1 MENGDWERFGEEIRR
16 SVQEAVDSWDF
27 SRLNQTITN
36 TIDAAMHGGQ
46 RTSRGVD
53 PVGFDQ
59 DLGYKYNETKE
70 AGRTGREN
78 HGSSYTHTDGDTQ
91 RDAYGET
98 GVELYGKTT
107 GAKAGG
113 IALAIAGGGIGIVF
127 LGMSLMLAVV
137 QLLTGGI
144 VSAGFWALIVTFG
157 VLFLVGTGIAA
168 GGVKKLGLVK
178 RFRNYQKILGSRE
191 YCDLKELAEQTGEKP
206 KQVLKDVKKMI
217 ESGWFS
223 QGRLDAQEKCLILS
237 DQAYAQYQST
247 MQEYQK
253 RQEKS
258 KAAKTGSG
266 YEAASGEQ
274 KNKATQSSEEMKTE
288 SRKKQLSP
296 EAEEIVRKGEEYI
309 QKIHACNDAIPGVE
323 ISAKIA
329 RMEMLIGRIFDR
341 VEQSPQV
348 AGETQKLMSYYLPT
362 TLKLLEAYEELDRQP
377 VQGENIASSKRE
389 IEETLDTLNAAFE
402 KLLDSLF
409 QETAWDV
416 SSDISVLKM
425 MLAQEGLGPDDFQKK
440 EEK

>member
-1 MENGDWERFGEEIRR
+1 MENGDWERFGEEIGR
-16 SVQEAVDSWDF
+16 SVQDAIDSWDF

-59 DLGYKYNETKE
+59 NPGYEYDKT
-70 AGRTGREN
+70 EN
-78 HGSSYTHTDGDTQ
+78 SYSYTYGDARRNTH
-91 RDAYGET
+91 REPSGTCEEN
-98 GVELYGKTT
+98 GVELYGKTG

-113 IALAIAGGGIGIVF
+113 IALVITGGSLGIVF
-127 LGMSLMLAVV
+127 LAMSLILILI
-137 QLLTGGI
+137 QLMTGGI

-157 VLFLVGTGIAA
+157 TLFLVGTGIAA
-168 GGVKKLGLVK
+168 GGMKKLGMVK
-178 RFRNYQKILGSRE
+178 RFRNYRKILGSRE
-191 YCDLKELAEQTGEKP
+191 YCDLKELAERTGEKP
-206 KQVLKDVKKMI
+206 KLVLKDIRKMI
-217 ESGWFS
+217 ERGWFS
-223 QGRLDAQEKCLILS
+223 QGRLDAQEKCLMLS
-237 DQAYAQYQST
+237 DQAYAQYQSA

-253 RQEKS
+253 RQEES
-258 KAAKTGSG
+258 KTAGTDSG

-274 KNKATQSSEEMKTE
+274 KSKTTQPSEGTKTE
-288 SRKKQLSP
+288 SQKKQLSP
-296 EAEEIVRKGEEYI
+296 EVEEIVRKGEEYI

-341 VEQSPQV
+341 VEQNPQV
-348 AGETQKLMSYYLPT
+348 VGETQKLMSYYLPT

-377 VQGENIASSKRE
+377 VQGENIANSKRE
-389 IEETLDTLNAAFE
+389 IEETLDTLNTAFE